1 MQSHRV
7 LPFLRA
13 FDAVARHGNLR
24 SAAAEL
30 GLTPGAV
37 SYQMK
42 MLEQAAGIAIFD
54 RRKRRLDLSDDGRAF
69 YQSVS
74 GVLAD
79 LDTGLRDIAS
89 SRGDAPA
96 RHLVISAPSGLA
108 HAWLAPKLVDLSN
121 RLGLTSFESRIAREV
136 GQIDWR
142 EVDIAI
148 VYDNPP
154 WPGFHWQMLPELRLF
169 PVCSPSLLHHRP
181 LRSLRD
187 LAHHR
192 LLHED
197 RGAEWTR
204 WLNAARISA
213 PPVKNA
219 YFNRLSMAL
228 NVALSGAGLAL
239 ASDFVTFE
247 YLRAGTLVRPVD
259 LSIPAAKAY
268 YFIVAESRRNEPLI
282 RDCRD
287 LILSEIDDCG
297 E

>member
-37 SYQMK
+37 SYQMR
-42 MLEQAAGIAIFD
+42 MLEQTAGVSIFD
-54 RRKRRLDLSDDGRAF
+54 RSKRRLDLSASGRAF
-69 YQSVS
+69 YRSVS
-74 GVLAD
+74 GLLSD
-79 LDTGLRDIAS
+79 LDTGLREISELQNDTK
-89 SRGDAPA
+89 DH
-96 RHLVISAPSGLA
+96 HLVISAPSGLA
-108 HAWLAPKLVDLSN
+108 HAWLAPKLVDLSS

-148 VYDNPP
+148 VYDSPP
-154 WPGFHWQMLPELRLF
+154 WPGFDWQMLPELRLY
-169 PVCSPSLLHHRP
+169 PVCSPSLLHKTP

-187 LAHHR
+187 LSQHR

-197 RGAEWTR
+197 RGAEWAR
-204 WLNAARISA
+204 WLNAAKIST
-213 PPVKNA
+213 PPVRNA
-219 YFNRLSMAL
+219 YFNRLSMAI
-228 NVALSGAGLAL
+228 NVALAGAGLAL
-239 ASDFVTFE
+239 ASDFVAYE
-247 YLRAGTLVRPVD
+247 YLKAGTLVRPFN

-268 YFIVAESRRNEPLI
+268 YFVVAESRRNEHLI
-282 RDCRD
+282 ELCRD
-287 LILSEIDDCG
+287 LILSEAEG
-297 E
+297 

>member
-42 MLEQAAGIAIFD
+42 MLEQTAGVGIFD
-54 RRKRRLDLSDDGRAF
+54 RSKRRLDLSPSGRAF
-69 YQSVS
+69 YRSVS
-74 GVLAD
+74 GLLSD
-79 LDTGLRDIAS
+79 LDAGLRDITGMQA
-89 SRGDAPA
+89 GAVDQ
-96 RHLVISAPSGLA
+96 HLVISAPSGLA
-108 HAWLAPKLVDLSN
+108 HAWLAPKLVDLSTQ
-121 RLGLTSFESRIAREV
+121 LGLTSFESRIAREV

-148 VYDNPP
+148 VYDSPP
-154 WPGFHWQMLPELRLF
+154 WPGFHWQMLPELRLY
-169 PVCSPSLLHHRP
+169 PVCSPSLLHKTP
-181 LRSLRD
+181 LRSFRE
-187 LAHHR
+187 LAQHR

-197 RGAEWTR
+197 RGAEWAR
-204 WLNAARISA
+204 WLNAAKIKT
-213 PPVKNA
+213 PPVQNA

-228 NVALSGAGLAL
+228 NVALAGTGLAL
-239 ASDFVTFE
+239 ASDVVAYQ
-247 YLRAGTLVRPVD
+247 YLKAGTLVRPFN

-268 YFIVAESRRNEPLI
+268 YFVTAESRRNEHRIAL
-282 RDCRD
+282 CRD
-287 LILSEIDDCG
+287 LILSEIQV
-297 E
+297 

>member
-42 MLEQAAGIAIFD
+42 MLEQAADLALFD
-54 RRKRRLDLSDDGRAF
+54 RSKRRLDLSARGRIF
-69 YQSVS
+69 YRSVS
-74 GVLAD
+74 GLLGT
-79 LDTGLRDIAS
+79 LDTDLREIS
-89 SRGDAPA
+89 DAKGA
-96 RHLVISAPSGLA
+96 ENGQHLVISAPSGLA

-121 RLGLTSFESRIAREV
+121 RLSLNSFESRIAREV

-154 WPGFHWQMLPELRLF
+154 WPGFHWQMLPELRLY
-169 PVCSPSLLHHRP
+169 PVCSPSLLHKTP

-187 LAHHR
+187 LSHHR

-197 RGAEWTR
+197 RGGEWAR
-204 WLNAARISA
+204 WLNASKVTA
-213 PPVKNA
+213 PPVQNA
-219 YFNRLSMAL
+219 YFNRLSMAI
-228 NVALSGAGLAL
+228 NVALAGAGLAL
-239 ASDFVTFE
+239 ASNLVAYQ
-247 YLRAGTLVRPVD
+247 YLKSGSLVRPFN

-268 YFIVAESRRNEPLI
+268 YFVVAENRRGEQLI
-282 RDCRD
+282 EMCRD
-287 LILSEIDDCG
+287 MILSEIDR
-297 E
+297 